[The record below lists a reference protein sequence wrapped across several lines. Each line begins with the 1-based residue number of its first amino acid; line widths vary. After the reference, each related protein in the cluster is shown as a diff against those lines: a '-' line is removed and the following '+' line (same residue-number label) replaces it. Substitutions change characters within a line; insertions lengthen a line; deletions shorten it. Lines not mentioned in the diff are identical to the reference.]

1 MEICIHQGLAAYTL
15 GDMYLQS
22 QGGYFE
28 IDQFSNG
35 STSTTAYTSIIL
47 DFIINDPHSEDCGI
61 IGSSNGIGYGIKN
74 NQWIYTRAN
83 ILNQTNI
90 DVVNLCRMQLKMPKK
105 LIEYRGD
112 LEIGKVVENTLGPAS
127 SNTFF
132 HIFHING
139 YNSNICKNIKIF
151 KIIIDQLGNVTEY
164 LPSVVHGEPVLKSSS
179 GKIFHAIGGSVN
191 YGYEKLIRK
200 QYDNGIS

>member
-1 MEICIHQGLAAYTL
+1 MEICIHQDLAAYTL

-35 STSTTAYTSIIL
+35 STSTDAYTSIIL
-47 DFIINDPHSEDCGI
+47 DFIINNPCQEDCGI
-61 IGSSNGIGYGIKN
+61 IGSSDGIGYGIKN

-83 ILNQTNI
+83 TVHQTNI
-90 DVVNLCRMQLKMPKK
+90 DAINLCRMQLKTPKT
-105 LIEYRGD
+105 LIYYRGN
-112 LEIGKVVENTLGPAS
+112 LEIGKDILNAYSPSTS
-127 SNTFF
+127 HTFF

-151 KIIIDQLGNVTEY
+151 KIIINQRGDVTEY
-164 LPSVVHGEPVLKSSS
+164 LPSVIHGEPVLKSSS

-191 YGYEKLIRK
+191 FGYEKLIRK
-200 QYDNGIS
+200 